1 MRGQREGQPALPSL
15 GGSATA
21 GWAPVLPLRVAMG
34 RCKGSSQPKG
44 LDVGPPGVP
53 MASRP
58 ELVGLRIGGEEEA
71 LCTRNYYPT

>member
-15 GGSATA
+15 GGSVTA

-44 LDVGPPGVP
+44 L
-53 MASRP
+53 MW
-58 ELVGLRIGGEEEA
+58 A
-71 LCTRNYYPT
+71 LQECLWPADLSWWV